1 MDQLEG
7 GWEEVVDD
15 KTHNIQDMLVY
26 FHGKVKEVLVV
37 GAPQRACG
45 TLVVAHLLEGKVD
58 EQQAACM
65 VSDKL
70 LMLLLYMKR

>member
-1 MDQLEG
+1 M
-7 GWEEVVDD
+7 VDD
-15 KTHNIQDMLVY
+15 KAHNIQDMLVDL
-26 FHGKVKEVLVV
+26 HGKVKEVLVV
-37 GAPQRACG
+37 GVPQRACG

-70 LMLLLYMKR
+70 LMLLVYMKQ

>member
-1 MDQLEG
+1 MG
-7 GWEEVVDD
+7 V
-15 KTHNIQDMLVY
+15 
-26 FHGKVKEVLVV
+26 
-37 GAPQRACG
+37 PQRACG

-70 LMLLLYMKR
+70 LMLLVYMKQ